1 METKTKVINKKSGEK
16 FDVYIGRPSVFGNP
30 YVAGKDG
37 TRDEVIEKY
46 RLYLHERIKT
56 DAKFKAQVDGLKGLR
71 LGCFCAP
78 AHCHG
83 DVLVEYLDGNLVEQ
97 KSDEKPTKAS
107 GINTES
113 RTKKVESSQKIQEG
127 AIGRRVLVCGTR
139 NFTDE
144 KVIRDV
150 LRRLPKGSVIIEGG
164 AKGADRIA
172 EKIGGELGLE
182 VLEFAADWDKKGRAA
197 GLIRNQQMLDEG
209 DPEVIYAFYMN
220 SQDKDKS
227 VGTKDMVR
235 RGINVQVRTV
245 EFLAVEGGY
254 SSASLCQGNR
264 AQLPSEDGDPTIEQ
278 HGLRPRVIWVAGDGR
293 TERTPGAAAVSG
305 VSCPAGAGVRDPGPG
320 KLSPKENQ
328 REGR

>member
-1 METKTKVINKKSGEK
+1 MERITKVVNKKSGEK

-113 RTKKVESSQKIQEG
+113 RTKKVGSSQKTTERSAG
-127 AIGRRVLVCGTR
+127 MRVLICGTR
-139 NFTDE
+139 VFSDE

-150 LRRLPKGSVIIEGG
+150 LRRLPEGSVIIEGG
-164 AKGADRIA
+164 AKGADSIA
-172 EKIGGELGLE
+172 AKVAGERGLE

-209 DPEVIYAFYMN
+209 DPDVIYAFYM
-220 SQDKDKS
+220 DKTDKEKS
-227 VGTKDMVR
+227 IGTKDMVR
-235 RGINVQVRTV
+235 RGIKAEVRTV

-254 SSASLCQGNR
+254 ASESLCQGNR
-264 AQLPSEDGDPTIEQ
+264 AQLASEDDPSGREE
-278 HGLRPRVIWVAGDGR
+278 HGLRSAVTWFVKTGR